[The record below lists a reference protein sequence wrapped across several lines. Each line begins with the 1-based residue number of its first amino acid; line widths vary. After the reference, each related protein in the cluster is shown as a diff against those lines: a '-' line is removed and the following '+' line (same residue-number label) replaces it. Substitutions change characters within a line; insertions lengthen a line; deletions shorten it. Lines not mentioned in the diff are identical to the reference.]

1 MATVPI
7 DVPPTQKAARKL
19 SAREKDARFWAR
31 IGAAGSLAAAGVL
44 LMTGKSRTGL
54 ALAAAG
60 TVLAAWDQQETVRDC
75 WRQLPGMLE
84 EVQGVLGRA
93 QRAVDE
99 ISIQGERMRQALE
112 K

>member
-7 DVPPTQKAARKL
+7 AAQQTPKPARKI
-19 SAREKDARFWAR
+19 SARESDARFWAR
-31 IGAAGSLAAAGVL
+31 IGAASSLAAAGVL

-60 TVLAAWDQQETVRDC
+60 TVLAAWDQQETVREC
-75 WRQLPGMLE
+75 WRQLPVMLE

-93 QRAVDE
+93 QKAVDD
-99 ISIQGERMRQALE
+99 ISFQGERIRKVLE